1 MAKLSANLLKNE
13 PLHSPTVRPALV
25 SVGGKGSLARLVFE
39 SSVFLQGGWNDFYV
53 FLFHSKDMGL
63 GSRKPIKTKI
73 PVSGFRALSQMSL

>member
-13 PLHSPTVRPALV
+13 TLHSPTVRPALV

-53 FLFHSKDMGL
+53 FHSKDKGL
-63 GSRKPIKTKI
+63 GSRKPIKNKI